1 MAVIVTVETVTATHQ
16 VAAFRVEAP
25 EGATAVAEI
34 TIVEAAADTGAA
46 KARRMVAGV
55 DLNLKEDTLR
65 EDLKEETVMAA
76 GSRATVAVEVTV
88 VVLLA
93 APVVL
98 PSATKR
104 ILCSW
109 EA

>member
-1 MAVIVTVETVTATHQ
+1 MVVVVTVETVTATPQ

-25 EGATAVAEI
+25 EGAMAVAEI
-34 TIVEAAADTGAA
+34 IIVEAAADTGVA
-46 KARRMVAGV
+46 KAHMVVVAGV
-55 DLNLKEDTLR
+55 DTNLKEDTLR
-65 EDLKEETVMAA
+65 EEIALAV
-76 GSRATVAVEVTV
+76 GRATVAVEVTV
-88 VVLLA
+88 VLPA
-93 APVVL
+93 ALEVL